1 MKFKLSPRIIIRTM
15 WGLEMAIN
23 QGGYF
28 YIKLVEIA
36 KAYPTITLS

>member
-1 MKFKLSPRIIIRTM
+1 M